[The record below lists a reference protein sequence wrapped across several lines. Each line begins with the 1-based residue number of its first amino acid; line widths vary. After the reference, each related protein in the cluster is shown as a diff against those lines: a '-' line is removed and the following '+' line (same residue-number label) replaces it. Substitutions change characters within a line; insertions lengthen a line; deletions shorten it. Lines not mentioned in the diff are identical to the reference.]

1 MAQISYGSITIVDV
15 TDIGQFS
22 VYPRANASKTQIYNP
37 DADSYMPDWETNNV
51 IISPVTYY
59 AGMQEILQKF
69 LKMFQQM
76 QQVD

>member
-59 AGMQEILQKF
+59 AGKYF
-69 LKMFQQM
+69 RNF
-76 QQVD
+76 